1 MGCER
6 WLFSLS
12 TTATDKPTTNKRR
25 EKRIMDKE
33 EAVAKQC
40 PMSYNNSHTALHN
53 SKCKKEECQWWI
65 EETKQCVVV
74 QLANDLLEI

>member
-1 MGCER
+1 
-6 WLFSLS
+6 
-12 TTATDKPTTNKRR
+12 
-25 EKRIMDKE
+25 MDKE